1 MSALANPVFRR
12 LFAAQVLALL
22 GTGLAT
28 VALGLLA
35 YRLAGAEAG
44 TVLGVLLAIK
54 MTAYVLVA
62 PVVTAVAARVP
73 TRAFLVSMDVLR
85 AVVAGVL
92 PLVDALWQV
101 YALVVLLQ
109 VAAAAFT
116 PTYQATVPAVL
127 TDERDYTQALSLSRL
142 AFELEALLSPVLA
155 AGLLLVLTPVE
166 LFFGTALG
174 FLASALLV
182 AGSVLPRKEIRRGRT
197 GGLRTFLG
205 TPALRAL
212 LGLNLATAAGGALVL
227 VNTVVL
233 VRDRFGGTAVAV
245 AVALG
250 CYGAGSVL
258 AALVLP
264 RTLRAVSDR
273 AVLLGGGSALAGTLG
288 LGALW
293 FAFAPG
299 LTALLVLWA
308 VLGAA
313 GAVVQTPVGRLV
325 RRSGSPDGWAGL
337 FAAQFTLSHAAWLV
351 TYLLAGLL
359 GPGPLT
365 FAVLGGL
372 AALGVL
378 FAVRAWPPVR
388 RHYCGRHHGRLLA
401 EPRAR
406 RVPDPGQRVVRGQ

>member
-1 MSALANPVFRR
+1 MSALGSPVFRR

-35 YRLAGAEAG
+35 YRLAGADAG
-44 TVLGVLLAIK
+44 AVLGGLLAIK
-54 MTAYVLVA
+54 MTAYVLLA
-62 PVVTAVAARVP
+62 PVVTAVAGRVPARV
-73 TRAFLVSMDVLR
+73 FLVAMDLVR
-85 AVVAGVL
+85 AGVALAL
-92 PLVDALWQV
+92 PFVDAVWQV
-101 YALVVLLQ
+101 YALVVVLQ
-109 VAAAAFT
+109 AASAAFT

-127 TDERDYTQALSLSRL
+127 RDEEDYTQALSLSRL

-155 AGLLLVLTPVE
+155 AALLVLLEPGE

-182 AGSVLPRKEIRRGRT
+182 GGTVLPRKEIRAGRA
-197 GGLRTFLG
+197 GGLRAFLG
-205 TPALRAL
+205 TPVLRAL
-212 LGLNLATAAGGALVL
+212 LGLNLAAAAGGALVL
-227 VNTVVL
+227 VHTVVL
-233 VRDRFGGTAVAV
+233 VRERFGGATLV

-250 CYGAGSVL
+250 AYGAGSVL

-264 RTLRAVSDR
+264 RLLRRVSDR
-273 AVLLGGGSALAGTLG
+273 TVMLGGGVALAGTLG
-288 LGALW
+288 LGALV
-293 FAFAPG
+293 FAVAPG
-299 LTALLVLWA
+299 LAGLLAVWV

-313 GAVVQTPVGRLV
+313 GSVVQTPIGRLV

-337 FAAQFTLSHAAWLV
+337 FSAQFTLSHAAWLV

-359 GPGPLT
+359 GPAPLT

-372 AALGVL
+372 AGAGVL
-378 FAVRAWPPVR
+378 FAVRTWPPAR

-401 EPRAR
+401 QPRPR